1 MTDRKQGIRLP
12 PIAPEEAERPY
23 SSAEVATA
31 EKLRR
36 KAIVGSS
43 EQVACVDNAADQM
56 EKPVFTHVPVL
67 ASIDSWNLDARR
79 I

>member
-1 MTDRKQGIRLP
+1 MKLDLTNLVPVMIDRKQGIRLAL
-12 PIAPEEAERPY
+12 IAPEEAERPY

-56 EKPVFTHVPVL
+56 EKLCLHPRAPC
-67 ASIDSWNLDARR
+67 
-79 I
+79 